1 MKLEMKKTFENNQLQ
16 NLSFESEIKKIRQ
29 AFENRYKSKS
39 LIPAIEIKDLTID
52 FGETLAVDKA
62 NLKIFKGELVT
73 LLGPSGSGKTTILNA
88 IAGLLNPTS
97 GQIIFNGE
105 DVTRKSPQQRKIG
118 LVFQNYALYPHLN
131 VFGNIAFSLHNDHR
145 WKQRAYEKSMLAR
158 VSANSI
164 VLAKNGASIEDLAKY
179 KSLLFDYFDV
189 YRQLEHD
196 YNELKTQTYLKLNQ
210 LKSDYSL
217 IEIHKQAEIKH
228 LTIEFLKLGKS
239 ASIFWSIWKKIFQ
252 GKSSAKCPIQQAI
265 SFRRA
270 YKLKVRKIKTNA
282 KQDKKLYKKLIR
294 EEKYAIKFAPEL
306 VKARKN
312 FLEQKAQVYKKLTN
326 LENLYKQFR
335 KNAKLELSQI
345 QKGYKNFRAKTTL
358 NDEESLNLDYQEQLA
373 AFNQQKVDKELWFKN
388 EIENEKL
395 SIKNSQSLENLEQS
409 YLQNKKKFLETNSKN
424 SPNLML
430 LKSLKSKIS
439 SYKSATLKQFLDF
452 EKNLITKFSLSKEK
466 LSEADLEEY
475 QRYQNDNISIKE
487 AINRAVLRTAE
498 KVEITKNLA
507 KKPTKLSGGQQQRV
521 AIARGIVRHP
531 DILLMDEPLSNL
543 DAKLRVQTR
552 QWIRKI
558 QTEIGITTVFVTHDQ
573 EEAMSISDRI
583 ICMSTGYVQ
592 QIGTPT
598 ELYHKPKNEF
608 VASFLGVPEMNIFDA
623 FYDKENKRVVVDNQ
637 IIYENLTDYSQEKIR
652 AGIRAEDLLENENGN
667 FQGKI
672 TTVENLGKDILGK
685 VEVNNLGLVSI
696 MFKKKSSYEI
706 GELVQFSFKAGKLH
720 LFDYET
726 RERI

>member
-1 MKLEMKKTFENNQLQ
+1 MKKITENSELLNA
-16 NLSFESEIKKIRQ
+16 NFESEIKKIRQ
-29 AFENRYKSKS
+29 ASENRYKSKF

-97 GQIIFNGE
+97 GQIIFNGD

-131 VFGNIAFSLHNDHR
+131 VFGNIAFSLHNDPR
-145 WKQRAYEKSMLAR
+145 WKQKAYEKSMHAR
-158 VSANSI
+158 VNANSI
-164 VLAKNGASIEDLAKY
+164 VLAKNGASVEDLEKY

-196 YNELKTQTYLKLNQ
+196 YNELKTQTYLNLNQ
-210 LKSDYSL
+210 LKTDYFL
-217 IEIHKQAEIKH
+217 IEAHKQAEIKN
-228 LTIEFLKLGKS
+228 LTIDFLKLGKS
-239 ASIFWSIWKKIFQ
+239 ASIFWAFWKKMFQ
-252 GKSSAKCPIQQAI
+252 KNSEEICPIQQAI
-265 SFRRA
+265 AFRKA
-270 YKLKVRKIKTNA
+270 YKLKVQKIKNQA
-282 KQDKKLYKKLIR
+282 KIDKKEHKKRIQ
-294 EEKYAIKFAPEL
+294 EEKYAINFAPEL

-312 FLEQKAQVYKKLTN
+312 FLEQKAELLQKVEKLEDLYKK
-326 LENLYKQFR
+326 FR
-335 KNAKLELSQI
+335 HNAKLELSQI
-345 QKGYKNFRAKTTL
+345 QKAYKNFRSKTSL
-358 NDEESLNLDYQEQLA
+358 KDEESLNLDYQEQLE
-373 AFNQQKVDKELWFKN
+373 AFNQQKNDKELWFKT
-388 EIENEKL
+388 EIENEKAA
-395 SIKNSQSLENLEQS
+395 IKNSGKLEELEQN
-409 YLQNKKKFLETNSKN
+409 YLETKKKFLETNSKE
-424 SPNLML
+424 SPNLLM
-430 LKSLKSKIS
+430 LKSLKSKIK
-439 SYKSATLKQFLDF
+439 SYKSATLKLFLDY
-452 EKNLITKFSLSKEK
+452 EKNLINKFSLNTEK
-466 LSEADLEEY
+466 LSDSELKQY
-475 QRYQNDNISIKE
+475 QEYQNDNISIKE

-583 ICMSTGYVQ
+583 VCMSTGYVQ

-623 FYDKENKRVVVDNQ
+623 YYDEKNKRILVDNQ
-637 IIYENLTDYSQEKIR
+637 VIFNDLADYQHEKIR
-652 AGIRAEDLLENENGN
+652 VGIRAEDLLEQENGN
-667 FQGKI
+667 FEGKI
-672 TTVENLGKDILGK
+672 SVIEYLGKDILGK
-685 VEVNNLGLVSI
+685 IEVNNIGSVSI
-696 MFKKKSSYEI
+696 ILRKKPVYEI
-706 GELVQFSFKAGKLH
+706 GELVKFSFRSGKLH